1 MSRVGKKPILIPQG
15 IDVKIEGEIIKV
27 SGPKGELSREIRP
40 EIKIELKD
48 YNPPTA
54 SSHPDK
60 SGRAPGK
67 ILLHASIE
75 TKKNKA
81 LWGLSRALLANML
94 KGVSEGYEKKLE
106 IQGLGY
112 KAQLRESQRRVEMN
126 EVHRLPEEN
135 LLLYVG
141 YSHPVEIKASPGI
154 KFSVDKNI
162 ITVSG
167 IDKEL
172 VGETSAV
179 IRRVKPPEPY
189 KGKGIRYLGEK
200 IRKKMGKKAVA
211 AGTK

>member
-15 IDVKIEGEIIKV
+15 INVKIEGQTIKV
-27 SGPKGELSREIRP
+27 SGSKGELSREIRP
-40 EIKIELKD
+40 EIKIGIKE
-48 YNPPTA
+48 
-54 SSHPDK
+54 
-60 SGRAPGK
+60 GK
-67 ILLHASIE
+67 IFLHLPIE
-75 TKKNKA
+75 TKKNKS

-94 KGVSEGYEKKLE
+94 KGVNEGYEKKLE

-112 KAQLRESQRRVEMN
+112 KAQ
-126 EVHRLPEEN
+126 LPEEN

-141 YSHPVEIKASPGI
+141 YSHPVEIKAPPGI

-189 KGKGIRYLGEK
+189 KGKGIKYLGEK

>member
-15 IDVKIEGEIIKV
+15 IDVKIEGQTIKV

-40 EIKIELKD
+40 EIKIDIKD

-67 ILLHASIE
+67 IFLHLLIE

-94 KGVSEGYEKKLE
+94 KGVNEGYEKKLE

-112 KAQLRESQRRVEMN
+112 KAQ
-126 EVHRLPEEN
+126 LPEEN

-141 YSHPVEIKASPGI
+141 YSHPVEIKAPPGI

-172 VGETSAV
+172 VGEISAV

>member
-1 MSRVGKKPILIPQG
+1 
-15 IDVKIEGEIIKV
+15 
-27 SGPKGELSREIRP
+27 
-40 EIKIELKD
+40 
-48 YNPPTA
+48 
-54 SSHPDK
+54 
-60 SGRAPGK
+60 
-67 ILLHASIE
+67 
-75 TKKNKA
+75 
-81 LWGLSRALLANML
+81 ML
-94 KGVSEGYEKKLE
+94 KGVNEGYEKKLE

-112 KAQLRESQRRVEMN
+112 KAQ
-126 EVHRLPEEN
+126 LPEEN

-141 YSHPVEIKASPGI
+141 YSHPVEIKAPPGI

-172 VGETSAV
+172 VGETSAL

-211 AGTK
+211 TGTK

>member
-15 IDVKIEGEIIKV
+15 IDVKIEGQTIKV
-27 SGPKGELSREIRP
+27 SGSKGELSREIRP
-40 EIKIELKD
+40 EIKIDIKE
-48 YNPPTA
+48 
-54 SSHPDK
+54 
-60 SGRAPGK
+60 GK
-67 ILLHASIE
+67 IFLRLLIE

-94 KGVSEGYEKKLE
+94 KGVNEGYEKKLE
-106 IQGLGY
+106 IGGLGY
-112 KAQLRESQRRVEMN
+112 KAQLPEPQRRVEMN
-126 EVHRLPEEN
+126 EVHRLPGEN

-141 YSHPVEIKASPGI
+141 YSHPVEIKAPPGI

-172 VGETSAV
+172 VGETSAL

-189 KGKGIRYLGEK
+189 KGKGIKYLGEK